1 MKMYLMKQEQ
11 LLPLSPEQ
19 AWEFFVHPGNLPRIT
34 PPNLG
39 FKITGELPDKMHAGM
54 IVTYTVTPF
63 LGMAV
68 NWVTE
73 ITHMQEPYFF
83 VDEQRFGPYRMWH
96 HQHIFTETP
105 QGTLMTD
112 LVHYVLPFGPLG
124 RVAAPLV
131 ARRVRGIFDYR
142 REALARELG
151 FPV

>member
-1 MKMYLMKQEQ
+1 MKMYLLKQEQ
-11 LLPLSPEQ
+11 LLPMSLQQ

-34 PPNLG
+34 PPDLG
-39 FKITGELPDKMHAGM
+39 FKITGALPEKMHAGM

-63 LGMAV
+63 LGLAV

-73 ITHMQEPYFF
+73 ITHLQEPHFF

-112 LVHYVLPFGPLG
+112 LVHYVLPLGILG

-131 ARRVRGIFDYR
+131 TRRVRAIFEYR

-151 FPV
+151 FGR